1 MLPKKDGFSVLR
13 ALRQEGKTVPVL
25 MLSAR
30 SELSD
35 RVEGLDCG
43 ADYYLTKPF
52 EPKELLACVRMLT
65 RRQPEQR
72 ASNVLEYGD
81 LRLEPDT
88 FELACGERSVRLS
101 RKEFDMMELLL
112 RSREMVLTKE
122 SLIVKLW
129 GYESDAEDNNVEV
142 YISFLRKK
150 LEHLRSRVKIRTIR
164 MVGYR
169 LETQEADNRFS
180 TKFSTFS
187 TYFSTRGGACHD
199 TEAAMAVRGACAWRW
214 WLTGAG
220 GGVRR
225 RLSRGPAEYRGPQPA
240 GAHAGY
246 PRGRGR
252 GSAARRIGGDRRGPA
267 AAALFHSEYL
277 GRHGLYHRR
286 HLCQSGGYRRAAGHS
301 QPVSGPGNQTEGTVE
316 RLSPP
321 LSACEDNGLYRKL
334 AFVDMSMEQAML
346 ARVIRS
352 YLVIAAGGACW
363 CCWASP
369 RRRPAGSP
377 GRWSGLG
384 GSSGSSFPTPPTS

>member
-1 MLPKKDGFSVLR
+1 MRVLIVEDEVRLAETLRDLLDTEHYAADVCHDGESGLDNALSDIYDLVILDVMLPKKDGFSVLR

-72 ASNVLEYGD
+72 VSNVLEYGD

-129 GYESDAEDNNVEV
+129 GYESDAEDNNVDV

-169 LETQEADNRFS
+169 LEQEA
-180 TKFSTFS
+180 
-187 TYFSTRGGACHD
+187 
-199 TEAAMAVRGACAWRW
+199 
-214 WLTGAG
+214 
-220 GGVRR
+220 
-225 RLSRGPAEYRGPQPA
+225 
-240 GAHAGY
+240 
-246 PRGRGR
+246 
-252 GSAARRIGGDRRGPA
+252 
-267 AAALFHSEYL
+267 
-277 GRHGLYHRR
+277 
-286 HLCQSGGYRRAAGHS
+286 
-301 QPVSGPGNQTEGTVE
+301 
-316 RLSPP
+316 
-321 LSACEDNGLYRKL
+321 
-334 AFVDMSMEQAML
+334 
-346 ARVIRS
+346 
-352 YLVIAAGGACW
+352 
-363 CCWASP
+363 
-369 RRRPAGSP
+369 
-377 GRWSGLG
+377 
-384 GSSGSSFPTPPTS
+384 

>member
-1 MLPKKDGFSVLR
+1 MRVLIVEDEIRLAETLRDLLDTEHYAADVCHDGESGLDNALSDIYDLVILDVMLPKKDGFSVLR

-72 ASNVLEYGD
+72 ASNVLDYGD

-88 FELACGERSVRLS
+88 FELACRERSVRLS

-169 LETQEADNRFS
+169 LEQEA
-180 TKFSTFS
+180 
-187 TYFSTRGGACHD
+187 
-199 TEAAMAVRGACAWRW
+199 
-214 WLTGAG
+214 
-220 GGVRR
+220 
-225 RLSRGPAEYRGPQPA
+225 
-240 GAHAGY
+240 
-246 PRGRGR
+246 
-252 GSAARRIGGDRRGPA
+252 
-267 AAALFHSEYL
+267 
-277 GRHGLYHRR
+277 
-286 HLCQSGGYRRAAGHS
+286 
-301 QPVSGPGNQTEGTVE
+301 
-316 RLSPP
+316 
-321 LSACEDNGLYRKL
+321 
-334 AFVDMSMEQAML
+334 
-346 ARVIRS
+346 
-352 YLVIAAGGACW
+352 
-363 CCWASP
+363 
-369 RRRPAGSP
+369 
-377 GRWSGLG
+377 
-384 GSSGSSFPTPPTS
+384 